1 MKVRKFRTR
10 RMWSNTLLVL
20 WLIPFAVL
28 FGAIAVALTDKLS
41 VLFGIIMISLIGI
54 LVALMRDIRNRSLYI
69 IGSEKLV
76 LHDGR
81 YKISVP
87 LADLVD
93 ASMIDRM
100 AAREYIRSK
109 AKAHGED
116 APKRK
121 VRELIKDLT
130 RFCSVD
136 LGLTSFTFGM
146 GRSMIDRM
154 PQSKNDLVLL
164 RLRSGND
171 YLLSPVDNVEL
182 ATTINR
188 LIRKVH

>member
-10 RMWSNTLLVL
+10 RMWSNTLLML

-28 FGAIAVALTDKLS
+28 IGAIAVALTDSLLALVGIAAVAFIGVS
-41 VLFGIIMISLIGI
+41 IALF
-54 LVALMRDIRNRSLYI
+54 RDIGNRSTYI
-69 IGSEKLV
+69 VGTEKLI

-81 YKISVP
+81 NKLTVP
-87 LADLVD
+87 MSELVD

-109 AKAHGED
+109 SSGEGKSASRMKASD
-116 APKRK
+116 
-121 VRELIKDLT
+121 LIKDLT

-136 LGLTSFTFGM
+136 LGLTTFTFGM
-146 GRSMIDRM
+146 GRSMIDKM
-154 PQSKNDLVLL
+154 PQSKNNLVLL
-164 RLRSGND
+164 RLRSGKD
-171 YLLSPVDNVEL
+171 YFLSPIDNVEL

-188 LIRKVH
+188 LIGQMH

>member
-1 MKVRKFRTR
+1 
-10 RMWSNTLLVL
+10 
-20 WLIPFAVL
+20 
-28 FGAIAVALTDKLS
+28 
-41 VLFGIIMISLIGI
+41 
-54 LVALMRDIRNRSLYI
+54 MRDMRNRSLQI
-69 IGSEKLV
+69 VGGEKLV

-81 YKISVP
+81 HKISVP
-87 LADLVD
+87 MTDLVD

-109 AKAHGED
+109 ATAKGEN
-116 APKRK
+116 APKKK
-121 VRELIKDLT
+121 VRKLIKDLT

-136 LGLTSFTFGM
+136 LGLTTFTFGM

-171 YLLSPVDNVEL
+171 YFLSLSIHVEL

-188 LIRKVH
+188 LIRKVHGAVWQASVAPDRLA